1 MMNNNEPQGKE
12 VNIIDTQ
19 QEFGDKNQWCMMQ
32 SYEICQADEKL
43 SPLLR
48 ELPRT
53 HNTLI
58 FSRCKS
64 NKLNELY
71 ANEGALNRETPQG
84 GEL

>member
-1 MMNNNEPQGKE
+1 MSNNEPQVKV
-12 VNIIDTQ
+12 VNTLDTQ
-19 QEFGDKNQWCMMQ
+19 QEFGDKNQWRMKQC
-32 SYEICQADEKL
+32 YEICQADEKHSSL
-43 SPLLR
+43 AR
-48 ELPRT
+48 ELSWR

>member
-12 VNIIDTQ
+12 VNTLATQ
-19 QEFGDKNQWCMMQ
+19 QEFGDKNQWCMKQ
-32 SYEICQADEKL
+32 CYEICQADEKL

-48 ELPRT
+48 ELPWT

-58 FSRCKS
+58 LLRCKS
-64 NKLNELY
+64 FKLNELY
-71 ANEGALNRETPQG
+71 DNENVLNWEAQQG